1 MSLLQFIFRLP
12 ISVIAVCLCSCIDS
26 REEYWLEPD
35 GSGRAEITY
44 HLPAAAAAVH
54 GGESGLR
61 EMIAGFFKETPEIA
75 HSTCEV
81 IIEGKR
87 VRIKIN
93 VAFDSALDL
102 REIGTGA
109 AMKNLP
115 TAATHLAG
123 EVTAGLSGRTLEY
136 TRKISTAKALP
147 GSAFLPAA
155 QLDGHRMTYI
165 MHLPAAPIE
174 SNATRIENDGRT
186 LVWDIS
192 LSQALKSPVVTRF
205 KMQIPIPWSLVAAIA
220 IPLSGVTCATLLL
233 RRRKRRNRFPLE
245 ILETPCSSP
254 RT

>member
-1 MSLLQFIFRLP
+1 MSPLRFIFRL
-12 ISVIAVCLCSCIDS
+12 SVIVIAACFCSCIDS
-26 REEYWLEPD
+26 REEYWLEAD

-61 EMIAGFFKETPEIA
+61 ELVAGFLKETPEIA
-75 HSTCEV
+75 NSACDV

-102 REIGTGA
+102 REIGNGA
-109 AMKNLP
+109 AMKTLP
-115 TAATHLAG
+115 AAATYLAG
-123 EVTAGLSGRTLEY
+123 EVTAGLRGRTLEY
-136 TRKISTAKALP
+136 ARKISTSKALP
-147 GSAFLPAA
+147 GAAFLSAA

-174 SNATRIENDGRT
+174 SNATRVENAGRT
-186 LVWDIS
+186 LVWDIP

-205 KMQIPIPWSLVAAIA
+205 KMQIPIPWSLVSAIA
-220 IPLSGVTCATLLL
+220 IPLSGVACGAMLL
-233 RRRKRRNRFPLE
+233 RRRKLRNRFPLE
-245 ILETPCSSP
+245 I
-254 RT
+254 